1 MDPAI
6 VRTAPRTLIDS
17 LVTNP
22 ANSSVTPNASTRGQ
36 AVGAG
41 NCRVPGSSV
50 LVVAELGI
58 MSLTSASD
66 HVDHQENYDPYGVY
80 KMPVQRQSIHALGMV
95 SLHLSKHREQPYC
108 AKAKQAHDHVESM
121 QSN

>member
-6 VRTAPRTLIDS
+6 VKTAPRTLTDS

-22 ANSSVTPNASTRGQ
+22 ANSSVIPNASTRGH

-41 NCRVPGSSV
+41 NCRVPASSV

-58 MSLTSASD
+58 MFLTSASD

-80 KMPVQRQSIHALGMV
+80 KMPIQGQRIHALGMV
-95 SLHLSKHREQPYC
+95 RLHLSKHRKQPYC
-108 AKAKQAHDHVESM
+108 AQGK
-121 QSN
+121 